1 MDVENSEGKEINAT
15 GYTSKEKKQMVHSWF
30 PKRIT
35 PWQNVEE

>member
-15 GYTSKEKKQMVHSWF
+15 GYTSKEKKQVVHSWF

-35 PWQNVEE
+35 PDKKVKE

>member
-30 PKRIT
+30 PKGIT
-35 PWQNVEE
+35 PRQNVEE